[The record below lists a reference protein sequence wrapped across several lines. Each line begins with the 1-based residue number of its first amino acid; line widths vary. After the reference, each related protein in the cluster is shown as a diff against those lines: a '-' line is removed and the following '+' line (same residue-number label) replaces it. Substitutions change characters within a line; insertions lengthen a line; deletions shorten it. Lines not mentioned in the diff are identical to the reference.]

1 MLDGRQETEISHQDA
16 ATRTNV
22 AIVGGGSAGAV
33 LAARLSEDPSR
44 EVLLVEAGP
53 SYPPNQYPASIA
65 DVSSLGPFTGSDWG
79 YTAEAGYVGHPIP
92 LFRGK
97 VIGGS
102 SAVNGS
108 VAVRALPADFT
119 RWSAHGINGWSY
131 DEVIGDY
138 IDLES
143 TSVGDDARHGR
154 TGPWPIHQLTRAE
167 LSETQNAFLDAA
179 QAVGLPV
186 NHDFNDATTPGG
198 VGPLPKN
205 VVDGVRVNTG
215 MAYLTADVRGRENLT
230 IRAESEVDRVIVAGS
245 RAIGIALV
253 DGTVI
258 GADEVILSAGT
269 YGSPAILL
277 RSGIGPAADLAAL
290 GIDVVADLPVGRRLQ
305 EHPTF
310 YNAYAVLPEMA
321 GAQLPLIG
329 PLAWAGSSYADE
341 DDPDI
346 HINATHLFLDPSQS
360 PTGIGFVLTTSLVR
374 PASVG
379 SLTLASRDPQA
390 APRIDLN
397 LLSEAEDR
405 RRQIEGIRLTREIG
419 RTAPLAEFFHSEL
432 TPGAA
437 VVSDAEIEAAMLATI
452 DIYHHPTSTA
462 PMGGPHDPRA
472 VVDELGNVHGID
484 GLRVVD
490 ASIFPDPPAVATG
503 LSVIMAA
510 EHIARLAYTTVP
522 SPSTNGKVTSTLAP
536 QV

>member
-1 MLDGRQETEISHQDA
+1 MSHRDA
-16 ATRTNV
+16 VGHPNV
-22 AIVGGGSAGAV
+22 VIVGGGSAGAV

-44 EVLLVEAGP
+44 EVLLVEAGH
-53 SYPPNQYPASIA
+53 SYPPDEYPAPVA
-65 DVSSLGPFTGSDWG
+65 DVSTLGPFTASDWG
-79 YTAEAGYVGHPIP
+79 YTAEPGYVGHPIP

-119 RWSAHGINGWSY
+119 RWSAHRINGWTY
-131 DEVIGDY
+131 AEVIGDY
-138 IDLES
+138 VRLER
-143 TSVGDDARHGR
+143 TDVGDDALHGS
-154 TGPWPIHQLTRAE
+154 TGPFPIHQLTRAE

-186 NHDFNDATTPGG
+186 NDDFNDAVRLGG

-205 VVDGVRVNTG
+205 VIDGVRINTG
-215 MAYLTADVRGRENLT
+215 MAYLTAEVRGRENLT
-230 IRAESEVDRVIVAGS
+230 IRPDSEVDRVILTGS
-245 RAIGIALV
+245 RVVGVALV
-253 DGTVI
+253 DWTVI
-258 GADEVILSAGT
+258 DADEVILSAGS

-277 RSGIGPAADLAAL
+277 RSGIGPAVDLAAL
-290 GIDVVADLPVGRRLQ
+290 GIDVVTDLPVGRRLR
-305 EHPTF
+305 EHPTY
-310 YNAYAVLPEMA
+310 YNAYAVLPEKA

-329 PLAWAGSSYADE
+329 PLAWASSSYADA

-360 PTGIGFVLTTSLVR
+360 PTGIGFVLAPSLVR
-374 PASVG
+374 PTSVG

-390 APRIDLN
+390 APRVDLN
-397 LLSEAEDR
+397 LLAEADDR
-405 RRQIEGIRLTREIG
+405 ARLIEGIRLAREIG

-432 TPGAA
+432 TPGATA
-437 VVSDAEIEAAMLATI
+437 MSDAEIEAAMLATI

-462 PMGGPHDPRA
+462 PMGGPQDPHA
-472 VVDELGNVHGID
+472 VVDELGRVYSID

-490 ASIFPDPPAVATG
+490 ASMFPDPPSVATG
-503 LSVIMAA
+503 LTVIMAA
-510 EHIARLAYTTVP
+510 EHIARLAYRTAP
-522 SPSTNGKVTSTLAP
+522 SPSSDGESASALTL

>member
-1 MLDGRQETEISHQDA
+1 MNDKRYGT
-16 ATRTNV
+16 V
-22 AIVGGGSAGAV
+22 IVGGGSAGAV
-33 LAARLSEDPSR
+33 LAARLSEDSSR

-53 SYPPNQYPASIA
+53 SYPPNQYPAPIA
-65 DVSSLGPFTGSDWG
+65 DVSTLGPFTGTDWG
-79 YTAEAGYVGHPIP
+79 YVAEAGYVGHPIP

-108 VAVRALPADFT
+108 VAMRALPADFT
-119 RWSAHGINGWSY
+119 RWSAHGINGWTY

-138 IDLES
+138 IHLES
-143 TSVGDDARHGR
+143 TSFGDDALHGR
-154 TGPWPIHQLTRAE
+154 TGPFPIHQLTRSE

-179 QAVGLPV
+179 QAVGWPV
-186 NHDFNDATTPGG
+186 NNDFNAATTPGG

-205 VVDGVRVNTG
+205 VVNGVRVNTG

-230 IRAESEVDRVIVAGS
+230 IHPESEVDRVIVEGS
-245 RAIGIALV
+245 RAIGIALA

-258 GADEVILSAGT
+258 DADEVILSAGS

-305 EHPTF
+305 EHPTY
-310 YNAYAVLPEMA
+310 YNAYAVLPEKA

-329 PLAWAGSSYADE
+329 PLAWGSSSYADV

-360 PTGIGFVLTTSLVR
+360 PTGIGFVLAPSLVR
-374 PASVG
+374 PKSVG

-390 APRIDLN
+390 APRVDLN
-397 LLSEAEDR
+397 LLAEAEDHAR
-405 RRQIEGIRLTREIG
+405 LIEGIRLTSEIG

-437 VVSDAEIEAAMLATI
+437 AVSDAEIEAAMVATI

-462 PMGGPHDPRA
+462 PMGGPQDPHA
-472 VVDELGNVHGID
+472 VVDELGSVHSID

-490 ASIFPDPPAVATG
+490 ASIFPDPPSVATG
-503 LSVIMAA
+503 LTVIMAA
-510 EHIARLAYTTVP
+510 EHIARLAYRTAP
-522 SPSTNGKVTSTLAP
+522 SPSTDGKVTGALIP